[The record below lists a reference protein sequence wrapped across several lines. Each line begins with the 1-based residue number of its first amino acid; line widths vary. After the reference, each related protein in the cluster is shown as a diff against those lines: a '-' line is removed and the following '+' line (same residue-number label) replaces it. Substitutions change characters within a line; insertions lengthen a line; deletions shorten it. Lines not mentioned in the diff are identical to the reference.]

1 MKAEIRR
8 CVYTETYN
16 KIYQRMKTKY
26 EQESETEID
35 EKSDVAIRLK
45 VLAGEIYNAQVN
57 FEWLKNQMF
66 ADSASGE
73 YLDYI
78 AKQRGLE
85 RKKAT
90 KAQGEIIFS
99 ISQPVDH
106 NIIIPLGTVV
116 ATDDSSPVRFCTTE
130 EEEISAGNTLVSVYA
145 EAVNPGREG
154 NIKKDKATVGVS
166 VPTEIEKV
174 RNPIAFSS
182 GEDEETDSE
191 LRERIRKTFTNRS
204 NGTNKA
210 YYEKLA
216 LAVEGIAKASAV
228 ARVRGSGT
236 VNIYVCSSDGD
247 ADSTAIEKLQAIV
260 DKERELNVDVEVY
273 NATSVSYD
281 LKVTVTARN
290 GYSES
295 EVKRDCIAAFEKY
308 INSIPIG
315 GKLYLSALGKALME
329 TDSVENYEYDTSMQN
344 KEISVTQRFK
354 AGSTEITVV

>member
-1 MKAEIRR
+1 MKSR
-8 CVYTETYN
+8 
-16 KIYQRMKTKY
+16 Y

-35 EKSDVAIRLK
+35 EKSDIAIRLK

-57 FEWLKNQMF
+57 FEWLKTQMF
-66 ADSASGE
+66 ADTASDE

-85 RKKAT
+85 RKKAL

-116 ATDDSSPVRFCTTE
+116 ATDDSSPIRFCTTE
-130 EEEISAGNTLVSVYA
+130 EGEITAGNTLVSVYA
-145 EAVNPGREG
+145 EAINAGRAG

-166 VPTEIEKV
+166 VPTEIETV
-174 RNPIAFSS
+174 RNPYAFTG
-182 GEDEETDSE
+182 GENEETDSE
-191 LRERIRKTFTNRS
+191 LRERIRSTFINQS

-216 LAVEGIAKASAV
+216 LTVEGIAKASAV

-236 VNIYVCSSDGD
+236 VNLYVCSSDGD
-247 ADSTAIEKLQAIV
+247 ADSTAIAKLQSIV
-260 DKERELNVDVEVY
+260 NKERELNVDVRVY
-273 NATSVSYD
+273 NAVAVSYD
-281 LKVTVTARN
+281 IIVTITAKN
-290 GYSES
+290 GYSETK
-295 EVKRDCIAAFEKY
+295 VTNACKTAFEKY

-315 GKLYLSALGKALME
+315 GKFYLSALGKALIE
-329 TDSVENYEYDTSMQN
+329 TDCVENYEYDTGMQN
-344 KEISVTQRFK
+344 KTLSASQRFK
-354 AGSTEITVV
+354 AGTAEITVV

>member
-1 MKAEIRR
+1 MKA
-8 CVYTETYN
+8 
-16 KIYQRMKTKY
+16 KY

-35 EKSDVAIRLK
+35 EKSDVAIRLR

-85 RKKAT
+85 RKQAVKAE
-90 KAQGEIIFS
+90 GELTFS
-99 ISQPVDH
+99 IPQPVDH

-116 ATDDSSPVRFCTTE
+116 ATDDSSPIRFRTTE
-130 EEEISAGNTLVSVYA
+130 EEEIASGNTLVSVYA
-145 EAVNPGREG
+145 EAVNAGRSG
-154 NIKKDKATVGVS
+154 NIKKDRATVGVS
-166 VPTEIEKV
+166 VPTEIETV
-174 RNPIAFSS
+174 NNRDDFTG

-191 LRERIRKTFTNRS
+191 LRERIRNTFKNQS

-216 LAVEGIAKASAV
+216 LSVEGVAKASAV

-247 ADSTAIEKLQAIV
+247 VDSAAIEKLQAIV
-260 DKERELNVDVEVY
+260 DKERELNVDVKVY
-273 NATSVSYD
+273 NAISVSYD
-281 LKVTVTARN
+281 LKVTITPKN

-295 EVKRDCIAAFEKY
+295 EVKTACQIAFEKY
-308 INSIPIG
+308 INSIAIG
-315 GKLYLSALGKALME
+315 GKFYLSALGKALME
-329 TDSVENYEYDTSMQN
+329 TDCVENYEYDTGMQN
-344 KEISVTQRFK
+344 KTISASQRFK
-354 AGSTEITVV
+354 AGTTDITVV

>member
-1 MKAEIRR
+1 MKSR
-8 CVYTETYN
+8 
-16 KIYQRMKTKY
+16 Y

-66 ADSASGE
+66 ADTASGE

-85 RKKAT
+85 RKKAV

-116 ATDDSSPVRFCTTE
+116 ATDDSSPIRFCTTE

-145 EAVNPGREG
+145 EAVNAGRSG
-154 NIKKDKATVGVS
+154 NINKNKATVGVS
-166 VPTEIEKV
+166 VPTEVETV
-174 RNPIAFSS
+174 RNPVAFTG

-191 LRERIRKTFTNRS
+191 LRERIRITFVNQS

-228 ARVRGSGT
+228 ANVRGSGT
-236 VNIYVCSSDGD
+236 VNLYVCSSDGD
-247 ADSTAIEKLQAIV
+247 ADSSAMAKLQAIV
-260 DKERELNVDVEVY
+260 DKERELNVDVVVY
-273 NATSVSYD
+273 NAVSVSYD
-281 LKVTVTARN
+281 IIVKITAKN

-295 EVKRDCIAAFEKY
+295 EVIQTCKTAFEKY
-308 INSIPIG
+308 VNSIPIG
-315 GKLYLSALGKALME
+315 GKFYLSALGKALME
-329 TDSVENYEYDTSMQN
+329 TDCVENYEYDADMQN
-344 KEISVTQRFK
+344 RTLSASQRFK
-354 AGSTEITVV
+354 AGTAQIRVI